1 MSIYSK
7 TITELLSLLKAR
19 EISATE
25 ITKAY
30 LDRIK
35 NNNDKIN
42 AFVTVTQDTALSMA
56 EAADKRYK
64 TNSTLLLD
72 GIPLGIKDVFCT
84 KNIRTQAASKILDNF
99 IPTYESTVTQKLW
112 DNGAV
117 NLGKLNMDEFAMGSA
132 NLNSC
137 YGEVVSPLQ
146 RTTDT
151 KKLVAGG
158 SSGGSSAAV
167 AADFCAAATGSDT
180 GGSVRQPAAFTGTVG
195 IKPTYGRCSRWGMVA
210 FASSLDQAGVITK
223 TVADAAIF
231 LQSISGYDKK
241 DSTSSDLP
249 VPDLSKDLNRDIKG
263 LKIGIPKEYN
273 SELLNSEAKN
283 NWSNIAKSF
292 ANLGAEIIDISLPH
306 TDYAAPTY
314 YIIST
319 AEASSNLSRYD
330 GVKYGLRVYN
340 KGDTLDQMY
349 EKTRQ
354 AGFGPE
360 VKKRVLTGTY
370 VLSAGYYD
378 AYYKKALK
386 LRNLISQDF
395 QNAYQKVDLILT
407 PTTPNT
413 AFAIDERPDTIN
425 MYLNDIFTV
434 STNLAGLP
442 AISVPTSISSN
453 GLPLSVQLIG
463 NSFQEKLLLQ
473 AAQNLETEIKFDRT
487 KLKRIV

>member
-1 MSIYSK
+1 MSISK
-7 TITELLSLLKAR
+7 KSITELLKLLKSKD
-19 EISATE
+19 ISAIE
-25 ITKAY
+25 ITNSY
-30 LDRIK
+30 LSRIEDSNK
-35 NNNDKIN
+35 EIN
-42 AFVTVTQDTALSMA
+42 AFVTVSKDKAIKMA
-56 EAADKRYK
+56 EDADKRYK
-64 TNSTLLLD
+64 NGESKLLD
-72 GIPLGIKDVFCT
+72 GIPIGVKDVFCT
-84 KNIRTQAASKILDNF
+84 KGIKTQAASNILKDF

-137 YGEVVSPLQ
+137 YGKVINPIKRNS
-146 RTTDT
+146 DD

-167 AADFCAAATGSDT
+167 AADLCAAATGSDT
-180 GGSVRQPAAFTGTVG
+180 GGSVRQPAAFTGCVG
-195 IKPTYGRCSRWGMVA
+195 IKPTYGRCSRWGMIA
-210 FASSLDQAGVITK
+210 FASSLDQAGVISK
-223 TVADAAIF
+223 NVDDAAIF
-231 LQSISGYDKK
+231 LEAISGYDSK
-241 DSTSSDLP
+241 DSTSSNREVPQFSQNLNIDL
-249 VPDLSKDLNRDIKG
+249 KG
-263 LKIGIPKEYN
+263 LRIGIPTEYN
-273 SELLNSEAKN
+273 SDLLNEEAKE
-283 NWSNIAKSF
+283 NWFKVAKELSDQ
-292 ANLGAEIIDISLPH
+292 GAEVIDISLPH

-330 GVKYGLRVYN
+330 GVKYGLRIFD

-360 VKKRVLTGTY
+360 VKKRILTGTY

-386 LRNLISQDF
+386 LRNLIYKDF
-395 QNAYQKVDLILT
+395 ADAYKNIDIILT

-413 AFAIDERPDTIN
+413 AFAIDETPDTIS
-425 MYLNDIFTV
+425 MYLNDVFTV

-442 AISVPTSISSN
+442 AISIPTSISSN

-463 NSFQEKLLLQ
+463 NSFEEHLILKVAKQIE
-473 AAQNLETEIKFDRT
+473 NIVKFDRY
-487 KLKRIV
+487 KLQTIV